1 VQRCGVTEVS
11 KALETEEVT
20 LILFLRGSSDPE
32 ATRLRDLAEERG
44 IAVRESSK
52 SDMWRMSR
60 VNDGENPPPILAL
73 VGRRPDATVDEILS
87 SGGLCWLLDGARY
100 PVNIGFT
107 IRTAEVSG
115 AQAVFVD
122 GSLNHAEKK
131 AARRASMKA
140 HRFMPVHWVDGK
152 ELVDMAKEADFRVI
166 SLEDAG
172 EIGPWEEDLTGNVL
186 LVIGGEHDGI
196 SDHVLK
202 ASDSVLR
209 VPMSGF
215 VPSYNLQAPM
225 AVVAAEALRQRN
237 PES

>member
-1 VQRCGVTEVS
+1 MQRCGVEEVS
-11 KALETEEVT
+11 AALDSEEVS
-20 LILFLRGSSDPE
+20 LVLFLKDSKDPE
-32 ATRLRDLAEERG
+32 AVRLRELAEDRG
-44 IAVRESSK
+44 ITVRESSR

-60 VNDGENPPPILAL
+60 VNKGQTPPSILAL
-73 VGRRPDATVDEILS
+73 VGRHPDASVEQVLS
-87 SGGLCWLLDGARY
+87 TGGLCWLLDGARY

-122 GSLNHAEKK
+122 GQLNNTEKK

-152 ELVDMAKEADFRVI
+152 ELVQMASRAGFRVI
-166 SLEDAG
+166 SLEDTG
-172 EIGPWEEDLTGNVL
+172 EIGPWDEDLTGNVL
-186 LVIGGEHDGI
+186 LVVGGEHDGI
-196 SDHVLK
+196 SESILQS
-202 ASDSVLR
+202 SDSVIR

-225 AVVAAEALRQRN
+225 AVVAAEALRQRSS
-237 PES
+237 ES

>member
-1 VQRCGVTEVS
+1 
-11 KALETEEVT
+11 
-20 LILFLRGSSDPE
+20 
-32 ATRLRDLAEERG
+32 
-44 IAVRESSK
+44 
-52 SDMWRMSR
+52 MSR
-60 VNDGENPPPILAL
+60 VNDGESPPPILAL

-152 ELVDMAKEADFRVI
+152 ELVDMAKEAGFRVI
-166 SLEDAG
+166 SLEDSG
-172 EIGPWEEDLTGNVL
+172 DLGPWDEDLTGNVL

-202 ASDSVLR
+202 ESDSVLR
-209 VPMSGF
+209 VPMSGC

>member
-1 VQRCGVTEVS
+1 MQRCGVSEVS
-11 KALETEEVT
+11 AALEAEEVT
-20 LILFLRGSSDPE
+20 LILFHRESSDPE
-32 ATRLRDLAEERG
+32 AKRLRDLALERG
-44 IAVRESSK
+44 IPVRESSK

-60 VNDGENPPPILAL
+60 VNDGLDPPPILAL
-73 VGRRPDATVDEILS
+73 VGRRPEAPIGEILS

-107 IRTAEVSG
+107 IRTAEGSG

-122 GSLNHAEKK
+122 GSLNHTEKK

-140 HRFMPVHWVDGK
+140 HRFMPVHWVAGG
-152 ELVDMAKEADFRVI
+152 ELVSLAKEAGFRVI
-166 SLEDAG
+166 SLEDTG
-172 EIGPWEEDLTGNVL
+172 DIGPWEEDLTGNVL

-196 SDHVLK
+196 SDHILEE
-202 ASDSVLR
+202 SDSVIR

-237 PES
+237 TGS

>member
-1 VQRCGVTEVS
+1 MQRCGVTEVS

-20 LILFLRGSSDPE
+20 LILFRRGSSDPE

-44 IAVRESSK
+44 IAIRESSK

-60 VNDGENPPPILAL
+60 VNEGESPPPILAL
-73 VGRRPDATVDEILS
+73 VGRRPDASVDEVLS

-152 ELVDMAKEADFRVI
+152 ELVDMAKEAGFRVI
-166 SLEDAG
+166 SLEDTG
-172 EIGPWEEDLTGNVL
+172 EIGPWEEDLTGNVI

-202 ASDSVLR
+202 ESDSVLR
-209 VPMSGF
+209 IPMSGF

-225 AVVAAEALRQRN
+225 AVVATEALRQRK

>member
-1 VQRCGVTEVS
+1 VTEVS

-20 LILFLRGSSDPE
+20 LILFRRGSSDPE

-60 VNDGENPPPILAL
+60 VNDGESPPPILAL

-152 ELVDMAKEADFRVI
+152 ELVDMAKEAGFRVI
-166 SLEDAG
+166 SLEDSG
-172 EIGPWEEDLTGNVL
+172 DLGPWDEDLTGNVL

-202 ASDSVLR
+202 ESDSVLR